1 MKDRG
6 NDLADCF
13 TARVGIAYGLPGCRA
28 QVTNYF
34 GASVG
39 ISLKEN
45 KVGFFGRNS
54 VRVKGYWVG
63 MPCYQ
68 VAGAF
73 LLVLT
78 PVLLFKKDFYWG
90 PGEQLLMSLEML
102 GTTDI
107 AHYEDQALPDRGR
120 MLGIDV
126 GEMTIGEDIWPFGS
140 VPDDYDFKTPE
151 RMEPPTPFLREKFF
165 IEFGV
170 TLIGASFDIGFN
182 PVEFLDFLLGWTT
195 LDITGD
201 DSLSEAEQAR
211 LHEEEVRQLAE
222 EHRILYEKIV
232 GGDREPPRM
241 KLEEAQKLLEEMD
254 KDK

>member
-1 MKDRG
+1 MRRYVCVIAVLVLLALGSGCAQFGTYMKDRG

-34 GASVG
+34 GASLG

-45 KVGFFGRNS
+45 KIGFFGRNV

-63 MPCYQ
+63 VPCYQ
-68 VAGAF
+68 VAGVLF
-73 LLVLT
+73 LVLT
-78 PVLLFKKDFYWG
+78 PFSLFKEDWPME
-90 PGEQLLMSLEML
+90 PGQQLLMSIQML

-107 AHYEDQALPDRGR
+107 AHYEDQALPARGR
-120 MLGIDV
+120 MLGIDF
-126 GEMTIGEDIWPFGS
+126 GELAIGEYMCPLVALS
-140 VPDDYDFKTPE
+140 EEHDFQTPE
-151 RMEPPTPFLREKFF
+151 RIEPPTPFLREKFF

-182 PVEFLDFLLGWTT
+182 PVEFIDFLLGWTT

-201 DSLSEAEQAR
+201 DTKIEFTPKALEQSA
-211 LHEEEVRQLAE
+211 
-222 EHRILYEKIV
+222 
-232 GGDREPPRM
+232 P
-241 KLEEAQKLLEEMD
+241 
-254 KDK
+254 

>member
-1 MKDRG
+1 MKNRG

-13 TARVGIAYGLPGCRA
+13 TARVGIAYGLPGCRI

-34 GASVG
+34 GASLG
-39 ISLKEN
+39 ISLKED
-45 KVGFFGRNS
+45 KVGFFGRNT

-68 VAGAF
+68 AAGVL
-73 LLVLT
+73 LLVTT
-78 PVLLFKKDFYWG
+78 PILLFTERWYWG
-90 PGEQLLMSLEML
+90 PGQQLLMSLEML

-120 MLGIDV
+120 MLGVDI
-126 GEMTIGEDIWPFGS
+126 GELAIGEDICPVFAMS
-140 VPDDYDFKTPE
+140 EEHDFKTPE

-165 IEFGV
+165 IEVGA

-182 PVEFLDFLLGWTT
+182 PVEFVDFLLGWTT

-201 DSLSEAEQAR
+201 DRKAEFTPEAPEQPA
-211 LHEEEVRQLAE
+211 
-222 EHRILYEKIV
+222 
-232 GGDREPPRM
+232 P
-241 KLEEAQKLLEEMD
+241 
-254 KDK
+254 